1 MTATLAYSGGECAGL
16 LPLRCNSETLLA
28 SYTRT
33 TRVTAFRRRF
43 HLFP

>member
-1 MTATLAYSGGECAGL
+1 MTATLAYFGGECAGF

-28 SYTRT
+28 SRIHT